1 MTNVGPNRH
10 DPGVT
15 RTLCL
20 LGLLFI
26 VSCTAS
32 QSLAS
37 PSPSPTV
44 ATPTATAT
52 ATPAPTTPA
61 PTVNTNPCIAG
72 SDNPA
77 CPFELFVDRLA
88 VALEASDYAALRP
101 LITLTGFLGVQNGTG
116 FTGNAPTA
124 TPDQVIDRL
133 QRGTP
138 DGKLRVNV
146 LRRPLTRTTTFMP
159 PGSWYVVSTF
169 LQFDN
174 QAQQRVYLILR
185 SETGTVYWSGAL
197 YNAPP

>member
-1 MTNVGPNRH
+1 
-10 DPGVT
+10 
-15 RTLCL
+15 
-20 LGLLFI
+20 
-26 VSCTAS
+26 
-32 QSLAS
+32 
-37 PSPSPTV
+37 
-44 ATPTATAT
+44 
-52 ATPAPTTPA
+52 
-61 PTVNTNPCIAG
+61 VNPNPCIAG

-101 LITLTGFLGVQNGTG
+101 LITPTGFLGVQNGTG

-138 DGKLRVNV
+138 DGKLRVTV
-146 LRRPLTRTTTFMP
+146 LRRPVTRTTTFMP

-197 YNAPP
+197 YNVPP